1 MIELTSKSAEWMQF
15 PYLRIT
21 ISGHLQTWGDFIALS
36 LFLEG
41 FLCTHWVLKWMIF
54 FFFLRKETGA

>member
-54 FFFLRKETGA
+54 FFFF